1 MVIVGGCFICM
12 CSKRGL
18 KIVDL
23 KRQMDENESIYL
35 SSKSGVS
42 MRFSFNQTRICRE
55 RERNSLVCYGKTH
68 PRRFFNF
75 LSQNSLIKS
84 MQIPNNPLRSSQYS
98 NTHSPK
104 HLPNLRMS
112 WCNHNLERNRRPS
125 RKPIIL
131 FQIDRL
137 PGQLGH
143 IKSPEHTRNGQPDLA
158 LGNDH
163 AWADS
168 TTREKN

>member
-1 MVIVGGCFICM
+1 
-12 CSKRGL
+12 
-18 KIVDL
+18 
-23 KRQMDENESIYL
+23 
-35 SSKSGVS
+35 
-42 MRFSFNQTRICRE
+42 
-55 RERNSLVCYGKTH
+55 LVCYGKTR

-137 PGQLGH
+137 PGSSAIAKAQSIREMASQISRPATIMPGQIRRLERRISTFAPGC
-143 IKSPEHTRNGQPDLA
+143 RNGLGERTLRRTSNDLA
-158 LGNDH
+158 RMDRPGLR
-163 AWADS
+163 S
-168 TTREKN
+168 RLR